1 MTEVEK
7 CVVSVVC
14 VEGEKWGVL
23 EVDEQSVKEQSCRVP

>member
-14 VEGEKWGVL
+14 AEGEKWGVL
-23 EVDEQSVKEQSCRVP
+23 EVCDQAVKEGSCRVP